1 MLRRDALFLLTPDFE
16 DASKGAGAFFCP
28 ETALVEG
35 MLAFYPRLRAEIDVH
50 YIGFRKPRA
59 AIVALLGEQVQSC
72 PILVLSDESVLKFTG
87 RPDVTLGES
96 NGRPYIRKD
105 VEICRYLATRYGAGE
120 PHP

>member
-16 DASKGAGAFFCP
+16 DPAKGPEAFFCP

-35 MLAFYPRLRAEIDVH
+35 MLAFYPKLRAQVDVH

-59 AIVALLGEQVQSC
+59 AIVSLLGEQVQSC
-72 PILVLSDESVLKFTG
+72 PILVLSDESVATFTG
-87 RPDVTLGES
+87 RADVTLGES
-96 NGRPYIRKD
+96 NGRAYIRKD
-105 VEICRYLATRYGAGE
+105 VEICRYLATRYGVGE